1 MVVVECLRD
10 GVDVIC
16 CDVMI
21 CNEMY
26 NSFKDTALGSFG
38 IGFFSLYCDFFF
50 QKGFSFGG
58 GAGSGSLTSG
68 ALYIFTG
75 CAIVLKSK
83 GVWFGV

>member
-38 IGFFSLYCDFFF
+38 IGFFSLY
-50 QKGFSFGG
+50 
-58 GAGSGSLTSG
+58 
-68 ALYIFTG
+68 
-75 CAIVLKSK
+75 
-83 GVWFGV
+83 